1 MIGIIF
7 SIIAG
12 LCMSFQGVFNTRLGE
27 KIGTIEA
34 NLFVQGTGL
43 ILTLILF
50 FIACKGRF
58 KNIVE
63 VNKLYL
69 LGGVLGV
76 AIIFCVMGGMKFL
89 GPSYAVSIILVSQ
102 LLSAAFIDAFAL
114 FDSEKIIFGF
124 YKIIGIAIMVLGI
137 VIFKWKG

>member
-1 MIGIIF
+1 
-7 SIIAG
+7 
-12 LCMSFQGVFNTRLGE
+12 MSFQGVFNTRLGE

-50 FIACKGRF
+50 FIAGKGNL

-89 GPSYAVSIILVSQ
+89 GPSHAVSVILVSQ
-102 LLSAAFIDAFAL
+102 LLSAALIEAFGL
-114 FDSEKIIFGF
+114 FDSEKIIFGA